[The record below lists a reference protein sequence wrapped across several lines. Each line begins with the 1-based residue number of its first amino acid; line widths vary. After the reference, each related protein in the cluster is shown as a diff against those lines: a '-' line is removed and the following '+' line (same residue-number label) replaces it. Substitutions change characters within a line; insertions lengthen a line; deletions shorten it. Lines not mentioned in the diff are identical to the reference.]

1 MRSDEG
7 DLTFVE
13 TTPADDV
20 IEGRA
25 PLPPVRWARGRPWL
39 AVIVLAVL
47 AAGIG
52 IGYTLGRHTSKA
64 ASGEPA
70 PAPAPA
76 GSVLTELPRL
86 HTTGSVC
93 SAQPSG
99 ANQLMLGVEVQNSG
113 TAPIELRAVRGSFPL
128 GLLRTDSAAVGA
140 CDNPG
145 IPVLGSWV
153 AAGASTWLRLT
164 VDVLAHC
171 PTWAPVEFQVDYKV
185 NGALTSMSLAGFPDL
200 GGVAYSGC

>member
-1 MRSDEG
+1 MTADERG
-7 DLTFVE
+7 LTFVE

-20 IEGRA
+20 IGGRTPRRPA
-25 PLPPVRWARGRPWL
+25 AQWLRGRLWL

-52 IGYTLGRHTSKA
+52 IGYALGRHSFKA
-64 ASGEPA
+64 ASGAPTPA
-70 PAPAPA
+70 PT

-93 SAQPSG
+93 STQLAG
-99 ANQLMLGVEVQNSG
+99 TRQLMLGVEVQNSG
-113 TAPIELRAVRGSFPL
+113 LVPIQLRAVRGSFPL
-128 GLLRTDSAAVGA
+128 GLLRMQDAAVGD

-153 AAGASTWLRLT
+153 GAGASTWLRLT

-171 PTWAPVEFQVDYKV
+171 PTWAPVEFQVDYTV
-185 NGALTSMSLAGFPDL
+185 NGALASLSLAGFPDL

>member
-1 MRSDEG
+1 MTVDDG

-25 PLPPVRWARGRPWL
+25 PRRPPGRWLRGRLWP
-39 AVIVLAVL
+39 VVVVLVVL
-47 AAGIG
+47 AAGIA
-52 IGYTLGRHTSKA
+52 IGYALGRHSRTA
-64 ASGEPA
+64 AAVAPTPA
-70 PAPAPA
+70 PT

-93 SAQPSG
+93 STQLG
-99 ANQLMLGVEVQNSG
+99 GTRQLMLGVEVQNSG
-113 TAPIELRAVRGSFPL
+113 RVPIQLRAVRGSFPL
-128 GLLRTDSAAVGA
+128 GLLRMDDAAVGD

-153 AAGASTWLRLT
+153 GAGASTWLRLT

-171 PTWAPVEFQVDYKV
+171 PTWAPVEFQVDYV
-185 NGALTSMSLAGFPDL
+185 INGAVTSMSLAGFPDL